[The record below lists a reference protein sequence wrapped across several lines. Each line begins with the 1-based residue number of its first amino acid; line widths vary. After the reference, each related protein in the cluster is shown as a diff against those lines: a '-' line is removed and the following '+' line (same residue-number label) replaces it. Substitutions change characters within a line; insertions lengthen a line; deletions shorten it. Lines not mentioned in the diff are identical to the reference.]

1 MECCGRNFSS
11 NDALRKHIKNKHTP
25 SQPIYRCFAENCGRN
40 FRFKRNFEQHQ
51 ISHHYVS
58 DEFRLLTQAFHGATM
73 VLRKQLSNQGL
84 YGLEEIVTQETIDEV
99 SLILNS
105 EVCKKNS
112 IIFKLAVILNFFKVD
127 LNGVETSVQPV
138 FCSNNVYLNNVSSF
152 ETKLILDDSLPT
164 IKNRFD
170 DFISKG
176 SGK

>member
-1 MECCGRNFSS
+1 
-11 NDALRKHIKNKHTP
+11 
-25 SQPIYRCFAENCGRN
+25 
-40 FRFKRNFEQHQ
+40 
-51 ISHHYVS
+51 
-58 DEFRLLTQAFHGATM
+58 M